1 MVKKVSIE
9 CDGWTHP
16 RGIRFI
22 GIVLRY
28 PLNDLIV
35 EVPVDLLETPD
46 FTLGSNQMK
55 SLIEKTMEKL

>member
-16 RGIRFI
+16 RGIWFI

-35 EVPVDLLETPD
+35 EVPVDLLEAPD